1 MFCAA
6 IWTEEVGDSC
16 FGFDGG
22 PFDGDVGVEWLR
34 IGLGV
39 EEATV

>member
-1 MFCAA
+1 MHCAA
-6 IWTEEVGDSC
+6 IGPEEVGNSC
-16 FGFDGG
+16 LRLDGG
-22 PFDGDVGVEWLR
+22 PFDGDVGMEWIP